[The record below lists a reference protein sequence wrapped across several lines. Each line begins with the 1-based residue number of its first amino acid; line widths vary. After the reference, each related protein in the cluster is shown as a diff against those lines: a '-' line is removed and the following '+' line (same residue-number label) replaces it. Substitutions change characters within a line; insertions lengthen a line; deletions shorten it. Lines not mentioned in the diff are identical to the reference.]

1 MLALTSVFHLAFLQ
15 VELNLIQQISTA
27 SFTLKESFQYTN
39 KKTHN
44 KLNNK
49 CLNPQTLKTENKYW
63 KIFKLLFFL
72 TR

>member
-39 KKTHN
+39 KK
-44 KLNNK
+44 K
-49 CLNPQTLKTENKYW
+49 PQQTQQQMS
-63 KIFKLLFFL
+63 
-72 TR
+72 